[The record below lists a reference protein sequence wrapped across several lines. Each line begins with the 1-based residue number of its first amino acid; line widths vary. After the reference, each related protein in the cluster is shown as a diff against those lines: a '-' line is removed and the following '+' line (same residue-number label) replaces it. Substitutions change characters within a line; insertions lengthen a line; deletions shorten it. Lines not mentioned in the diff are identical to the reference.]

1 MSLTLSLS
9 VTEWE
14 AELMWTKRRTIMIA
28 GCSRF
33 GAGLAGEI
41 SELGDDVIVIDKHA
55 DAVSYTHL
63 SRYNALRTGKCCCGV
78 RLTCGRSGL

>member
-1 MSLTLSLS
+1 
-9 VTEWE
+9 
-14 AELMWTKRRTIMIA
+14 MWTKRRTIMIA

-55 DAVSYTHL
+55 DAF
-63 SRYNALRTGKCCCGV
+63 
-78 RLTCGRSGL
+78 RLTSAVSRLWEM